1 MAFFSLSLSLS
12 PPHYPLIAP
21 SQVPFNGSHVA
32 LGGGGHAKSTAGD
45 IDLTLHQGTLIAN
58 NPLYYMHDTA
68 DHADNDH
75 APHPSVHASLTFPDG
90 LVDVKNEGGDST
102 DDDEEEEEE
111 EEEWVSEEV
120 TEDEAFTEDEVRR
133 DKRNERTKPHLYNN
147 TGILGVQ

>member
-1 MAFFSLSLSLS
+1 M
-12 PPHYPLIAP
+12 
-21 SQVPFNGSHVA
+21 
-32 LGGGGHAKSTAGD
+32 
-45 IDLTLHQGTLIAN
+45 IAN

-111 EEEWVSEEV
+111 EEWVSEEV

-133 DKRNERTKPHLYNN
+133 ENKRAGDGGWGVGVPSPQVRRDKRNERTKPHLYWYPGCAVIGSVLNS
-147 TGILGVQ
+147 